1 MLSVKLY
8 AHKSDIRLG
17 NNDML
22 KGILEVC
29 FPKRG
34 TRMFTDEVHN
44 GVEALIMDGDKRGV
58 YAIID
63 RWQA

>member
-1 MLSVKLY
+1 M
-8 AHKSDIRLG
+8 
-17 NNDML
+17 
-22 KGILEVC
+22 
-29 FPKRG
+29 
-34 TRMFTDEVHN
+34 DEVHN